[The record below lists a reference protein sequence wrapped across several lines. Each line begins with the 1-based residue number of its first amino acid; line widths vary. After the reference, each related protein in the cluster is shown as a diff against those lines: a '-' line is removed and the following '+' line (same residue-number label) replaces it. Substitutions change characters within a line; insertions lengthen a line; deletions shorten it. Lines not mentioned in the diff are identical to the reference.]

1 MIFSL
6 KPSPPTLHKWQPL
19 HPIIQVSSSGHLLSF
34 TCTLWCFEFFL
45 NGNFIIPLSLLPL
58 YSLYFIF
65 YLSLSP
71 GPPQVEFNTGSQI
84 QLWQFLLELLTDRES
99 QSCIKWTYKQDW
111 EFKIVDPPEVARRW
125 GERKNKPTMNYEK
138 LSRGLRYYY
147 DKNIIKKVHN
157 QRYVYLFVCDLES
170 LLGLSFSEL
179 QKALTASGEQGT
191 AITIERKLNT
201 KRT

>member
-1 MIFSL
+1 MIFFC
-6 KPSPPTLHKWQPL
+6 
-19 HPIIQVSSSGHLLSF
+19 I
-34 TCTLWCFEFFL
+34 
-45 NGNFIIPLSLLPL
+45 
-58 YSLYFIF
+58 
-65 YLSLSP
+65 

-99 QSCIKWTYKQDW
+99 QSCIKWTNKKDW

-157 QRYVYLFVCDLES
+157 QRYVYQFVCDLES

-179 QKALTASGEQGT
+179 QKALNAGGEQAA
-191 AITIERKLNT
+191 AITIEKKLNAG
-201 KRT
+201 KKNQSSNYKQICFPRDIGFKIRENRVEKSFPRDIYHNA

>member
-1 MIFSL
+1 MAISSNMYTLYIIAFPFSL
-6 KPSPPTLHKWQPL
+6 
-19 HPIIQVSSSGHLLSF
+19 
-34 TCTLWCFEFFL
+34 
-45 NGNFIIPLSLLPL
+45 FI
-58 YSLYFIF
+58 
-65 YLSLSP
+65 

-99 QSCIKWTYKQDW
+99 QSCIKWTYKKDW

-157 QRYVYLFVCDLES
+157 QRYVYQFVCDLES
-170 LLGLSFSEL
+170 LLGLSFGEL
-179 QKALTASGEQGT
+179 QKALNAGGGEQGT
-191 AITIERKLNT
+191 AITIERKLNAT
-201 KRT
+201 KRAI

>member
-1 MIFSL
+1 MKNIFLDENKSKYKL
-6 KPSPPTLHKWQPL
+6 WLYT
-19 HPIIQVSSSGHLLSF
+19 SGYHVV
-34 TCTLWCFEFFL
+34 LWADD
-45 NGNFIIPLSLLPL
+45 ISV
-58 YSLYFIF
+58 
-65 YLSLSP
+65 

-99 QSCIKWTYKQDW
+99 QSCIKWTNKKDW

-157 QRYVYLFVCDLES
+157 QRYVYQFVCDLES

-179 QKALTASGEQGT
+179 QKALNAGGDQAA
-191 AITIERKLNT
+191 AITIEKKLNAGKPKVIQPPAT
-201 KRT
+201 PS